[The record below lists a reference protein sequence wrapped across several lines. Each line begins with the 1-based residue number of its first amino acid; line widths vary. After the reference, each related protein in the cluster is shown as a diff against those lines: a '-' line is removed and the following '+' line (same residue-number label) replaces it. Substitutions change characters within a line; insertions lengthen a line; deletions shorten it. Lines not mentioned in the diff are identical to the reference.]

1 MESLRQSCFLKACIF
16 EQTYSRL
23 WLQVI
28 SVFHQGHLEAVNV
41 PKAVEYVLSCMNFDG
56 GFGCRPGSESHSGQV
71 VQLSLI
77 LHYFRYLPHT
87 KYIYIYSYVTIDIFA
102 KGTFQSQWSQNF
114 QIIIQLFKI
123 QWEWVRGEDLSH
135 ITEMELNS
143 EQLRNKW
150 IELQTGLSKSVTTGF
165 QLQHRNLLVTPP
177 PYARMGY
184 LSALNK
190 LWMKLDL
197 MFGQHILYSKNL
209 NEG

>member
-1 MESLRQSCFLKACIF
+1 
-16 EQTYSRL
+16 
-23 WLQVI
+23 
-28 SVFHQGHLEAVNV
+28 
-41 PKAVEYVLSCMNFDG
+41 
-56 GFGCRPGSESHSGQV
+56 
-71 VQLSLI
+71 
-77 LHYFRYLPHT
+77 
-87 KYIYIYSYVTIDIFA
+87 
-102 KGTFQSQWSQNF
+102 
-114 QIIIQLFKI
+114 
-123 QWEWVRGEDLSH
+123 
-135 ITEMELNS
+135 MELNS

-197 MFGQHILYSKNL
+197 MFGQHIPYSKNL

>member
-1 MESLRQSCFLKACIF
+1 M
-16 EQTYSRL
+16 
-23 WLQVI
+23 
-28 SVFHQGHLEAVNV
+28 
-41 PKAVEYVLSCMNFDG
+41 
-56 GFGCRPGSESHSGQV
+56 
-71 VQLSLI
+71 
-77 LHYFRYLPHT
+77 
-87 KYIYIYSYVTIDIFA
+87 
-102 KGTFQSQWSQNF
+102 
-114 QIIIQLFKI
+114 FKI
-123 QWEWVRGEDLSH
+123 QWERGRGEDLSH

-165 QLQHRNLLVTPP
+165 QLQHCNLLVTPP
-177 PYARMGY
+177 PYARMEY